1 MKFRKKCQK
10 TYEKYRSGAKEDLSR
25 SFDPLDETM
34 MQTNDETERL
44 LEDTELLELKQDD
57 GLENILETMDLV
69 QSAGG
74 QEPVKKTEECQIVI
88 NKGKGCQFCGKMFR
102 NKSNLV
108 RFVALINFD
117 YLEFTFPIFILGT
130 SSQFT

>member
-1 MKFRKKCQK
+1 
-10 TYEKYRSGAKEDLSR
+10 
-25 SFDPLDETM
+25 M

-57 GLENILETMDLV
+57 GLENILETMDQV

-74 QEPVKKTEECQIVI
+74 QEPVKKTEECNIVI

-108 RFVALINFD
+108 RYVTFIKFGNLELI
-117 YLEFTFPIFILGT
+117 FP
-130 SSQFT
+130 S